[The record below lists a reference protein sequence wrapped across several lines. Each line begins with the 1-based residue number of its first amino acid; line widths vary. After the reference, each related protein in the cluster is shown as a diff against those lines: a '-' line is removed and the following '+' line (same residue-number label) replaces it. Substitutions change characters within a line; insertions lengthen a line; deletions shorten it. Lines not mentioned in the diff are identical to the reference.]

1 MHMHTTIKELMD
13 LGGKVAVV
21 TGGAKGIGAAIALRL
36 AEAGADIVI
45 ADMDDKAG
53 GETVE
58 RIQDADRKAVFVR
71 TDVSE
76 DESIK
81 ALFERVKKDFGRV
94 DILVNNA
101 GIYPTKPVTEV
112 DVGYFEE
119 VVHTNVLSTVM
130 CTRYV
135 SEMMRDGGKGG
146 RIINVA
152 SVNGISAGPKELSV
166 YTASKHAVWGFTRA
180 SALELAEHK
189 IWVNAVAPGYVE
201 TPGTKEDI
209 KEDPAEGIEERE
221 QYMEEAVMKRTGKP
235 DDIGKAALFL
245 CSGLADYMTGSLV
258 VVDGGLLLS

>member
-36 AEAGADIVI
+36 AEAGAAVVI
-45 ADMDDKAG
+45 ADTDDRAG

-58 RIQDADRKAVFVR
+58 RIQDANRKAVFVR

-81 ALFERVKKDFGRV
+81 ALFERVKTEFGRV

-135 SEMMRDGGKGG
+135 SEMMRQGGKGG
-146 RIINVA
+146 RIINIA
-152 SVNGISAGPKELSV
+152 SVNGISAG
-166 YTASKHAVWGFTRA
+166 
-180 SALELAEHK
+180 
-189 IWVNAVAPGYVE
+189 
-201 TPGTKEDI
+201 
-209 KEDPAEGIEERE
+209 
-221 QYMEEAVMKRTGKP
+221 
-235 DDIGKAALFL
+235 
-245 CSGLADYMTGSLV
+245 
-258 VVDGGLLLS
+258 